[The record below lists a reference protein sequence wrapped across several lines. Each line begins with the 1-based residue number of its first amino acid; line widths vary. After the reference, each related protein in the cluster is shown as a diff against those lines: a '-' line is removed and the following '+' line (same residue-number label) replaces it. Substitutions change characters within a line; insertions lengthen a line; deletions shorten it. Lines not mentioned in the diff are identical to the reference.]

1 MSLDSFQ
8 MNSESIKVDGS
19 DRTESAENSA
29 LSVFSSAFLEE
40 GKQQIKAVL
49 QLGGGT
55 FETNNHSIQPQTSLE
70 SHAQMLGK
78 GLADA
83 LPILVTAAGVKF
95 GLGKLAG
102 EGVNLTKP
110 ALGLSMRESGS
121 VGFISGAL
129 FQPTDDDKA
138 SDVKS
143 LILDRAKNGVAGA
156 VTFTAMNMAS
166 AEISAAGEKIT
177 WDFGRKLVANSA
189 VNGLLSGR
197 TGWGD
202 RRGSQLCCYRWHPDF
217 GYAQNRHINL

>member
-8 MNSESIKVDGS
+8 TNTESIKVDGS
-19 DRTESAENSA
+19 DRTDSGEHSA
-29 LSVFSSAFLEE
+29 LSAFSSAFLEE
-40 GKQQIKAVL
+40 GKQQLKAVL

-55 FETNNHSIQPQTSLE
+55 LETNYQSVQPQTSLE

-83 LPILVTAAGVKF
+83 LPMLVTAAGVKF

-129 FQPTDDDKA
+129 FQPSDDDKA

-156 VTFTAMNMAS
+156 VTFTAMNLAS
-166 AEISAAGEKIT
+166 AEIAAGAGKSPGT
-177 WDFGRKLVANSA
+177 LGGSW
-189 VNGLLSGR
+189 LLTR
-197 TGWGD
+197 
-202 RRGSQLCCYRWHPDF
+202 L
-217 GYAQNRHINL
+217 